1 MTRHASAPIK
11 PYEPAGRTP
20 DPRAAGE
27 ESDLQ
32 VILPSRR
39 YEEDILVFVLD
50 SLGRHDRTR
59 YNRIVGLEL
68 AAVSGQSDATDCA
81 PRPQTGSPRASDRR
95 HSLPAT
101 FADRW

>member
-11 PYEPAGRTP
+11 PYEPAVRTP

-39 YEEDILVFVLD
+39 YE
-50 SLGRHDRTR
+50 DRTR

-81 PRPQTGSPRASDRR
+81 PRPPQTGSLRASGRR